1 MSSREGRCPF
11 RMRRGIRYVKMRLG
25 KGKYSVSQWVAESD
39 EGEHTLGYCEPQCD
53 SGKKRGLVPV
63 QTFGGIMSVMAD

>member
-25 KGKYSVSQWVAESD
+25 KGKYSVNQWVAESD
-39 EGEHTLGYCEPQCD
+39 VKENTLLVTVSPNVTVIKSEG
-53 SGKKRGLVPV
+53 
-63 QTFGGIMSVMAD
+63 